1 MNNENKLENTNDKGL
16 RVYDLNEL
24 CELLGVSLQVIRR
37 YIKDGKLTASKIG
50 RKYLITE
57 KSLQDFINGNTKK
70 PISNKEMLEY
80 LKNYDASNETDT
92 ITIDLEDYLA
102 KTGRKNI
109 NKEQIEKTIKDI
121 MKTYI
126 TTTKTDDKEAYTTTY
141 TIIKGISK
149 TEDGAF
155 IVEVNKDAMKL
166 LRSDKDAK
174 ITN

>member
-1 MNNENKLENTNDKGL
+1 MNNEYKLENTNDKGL

-50 RKYLITE
+50 RKYIITE

-70 PISNKEMLEY
+70 PISDKEMLDY
-80 LKNYDASNETDT
+80 LKNYETSNNTDAIKIN
-92 ITIDLEDYLA
+92 LEDYLEA
-102 KTGRKNI
+102 TGRSKNEVSLD
-109 NKEQIEKTIKDI
+109 KLEKSLKSI
-121 MKTYI
+121 MKTYV
-126 TTTKTDDKEAYTTTY
+126 TTKKDDEQTTY

-149 TEDGAF
+149 TEDGDF
-155 IVEVNKDAMKL
+155 IVEVNKDAIKL
-166 LRSDKDAK
+166 LAEDKDAK

>member
-1 MNNENKLENTNDKGL
+1 MNNENTNEKGL

-24 CELLGVSLQVIRR
+24 CDLLGVSLQVIRR

-50 RKYLITE
+50 RKYIITE

-80 LKNYDASNETDT
+80 LKTKESSNDT
-92 ITIDLEDYLA
+92 GKINIDLEEYKKA
-102 KTGRKNI
+102 TNRKEVNL
-109 NKEQIEKTIKDI
+109 EQVEGTIKAL

-126 TTTKTDDKEAYTTTY
+126 TTTKGEEQTTY
-141 TIIKGISK
+141 TIIKGVSK
-149 TEDGAF
+149 TEDNGL
-155 IVEVNKDAMKL
+155 IVEVNKDAIKL
-166 LRSDKDAK
+166 LAEDKDAK